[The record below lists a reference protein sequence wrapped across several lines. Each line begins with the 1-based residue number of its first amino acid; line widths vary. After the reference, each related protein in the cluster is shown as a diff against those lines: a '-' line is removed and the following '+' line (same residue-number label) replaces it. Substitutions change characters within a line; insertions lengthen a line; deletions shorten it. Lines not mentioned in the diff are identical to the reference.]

1 MLLNMH
7 GAKALKI
14 LTLAATAE
22 QSKALSGS
30 QTNSSGCPAV
40 RYPTPNTGRTL
51 SSQ

>member
-14 LTLAATAE
+14 LTLATTAE
-22 QSKALSGS
+22 QSKAPSGS
-30 QTNSSGCPAV
+30 QTNGSGRPTE
-40 RYPTPNTGRTL
+40 RYPTPNTARTL

>member
-14 LTLAATAE
+14 LTLAATTE

-30 QTNSSGCPAV
+30 QTNSSGRTTE
-40 RYPTPNTGRTL
+40 RYPTPNAARTL